1 VSEVLVDVASADVLK
16 RLGLFRYVHR
26 LVVVATILVQVGNAW
41 LCRLI
46 EVDHC
51 PHLGAIAGLRL
62 QHLRVCILSANAG
75 LLDQIRY

>member
-1 VSEVLVDVASADVLK
+1 
-16 RLGLFRYVHR
+16 
-26 LVVVATILVQVGNAW
+26 VGNAW